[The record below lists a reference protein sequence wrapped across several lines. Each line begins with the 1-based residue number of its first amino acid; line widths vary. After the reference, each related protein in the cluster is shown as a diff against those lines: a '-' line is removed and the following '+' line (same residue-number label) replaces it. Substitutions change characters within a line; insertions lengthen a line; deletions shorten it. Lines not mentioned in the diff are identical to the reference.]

1 MCEGISAHGETVELW
16 WKPHRQRARAD
27 AKRVRI
33 KDVLLVSFNFACALD
48 ITDFGDG
55 EGGTWGFQPPG
66 AGEAA
71 VNSWTPDMDASD
83 MSSREEVRDRDDGLV
98 TNRMPMIEPVQLFYG
113 VPGDP
118 NADTLR
124 PSRGAWHSRTC
135 ARRGAHRQTSST
147 SRAVER
153 CARCSAAFVILN
165 EAVSLSH
172 VCAHCHGSSSQ

>member
-33 KDVLLVSFNFACALD
+33 KDVLLVSINFACALD

-83 MSSREEVRDRDDGLV
+83 MSSREEVRDRDVGLV

-118 NADTLR
+118 NADT
-124 PSRGAWHSRTC
+124 PSVAWRMAFSHLCKARGAQ
-135 ARRGAHRQTSST
+135 AD
-147 SRAVER
+147 E
-153 CARCSAAFVILN
+153 FDL
-165 EAVSLSH
+165 
-172 VCAHCHGSSSQ
+172 